1 MPLDIYFLG
10 TGGGRFSM
18 LTQKRRT
25 AGILLVH
32 GETHVHVDPG
42 PGALVYSNL
51 ARLDPQNLEGIV
63 VTHCHPD
70 HYTDAEVLIEAMSH
84 GTRTKRGLFAAP
96 KSVLIGNSDYDRGV
110 SRYHSNLPATVET
123 MKSGRSFG
131 IDGLVLEA
139 MEARHSETE
148 GVGIRIRVPG
158 VGDVGYTSDTGFFEG
173 LSEQYRGLRILIA
186 CAMWPRWEHLRY
198 HLNTEEVRIIVE
210 KAKPG
215 AVILTHF
222 GMKMLNAEP
231 GEEATYIEKET
242 GIPVVAAQDG
252 MRVIVSDRIEVRSSR
267 KCESPRIIDA

>member
-1 MPLDIYFLG
+1 
-10 TGGGRFSM
+10 M

-51 ARLDPQNLEGIV
+51 ARFDPQNLEGIV

>member
-267 KCESPRIIDA
+267 KCESPRIIVA